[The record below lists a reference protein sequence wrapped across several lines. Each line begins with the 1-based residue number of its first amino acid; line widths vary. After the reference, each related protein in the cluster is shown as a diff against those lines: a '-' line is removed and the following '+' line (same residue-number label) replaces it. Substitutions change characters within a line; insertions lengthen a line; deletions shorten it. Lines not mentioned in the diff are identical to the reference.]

1 MPPSVSVSLVFKCEI
16 SGMSRIV
23 LSGAWRHSGAATSTQ
38 PPYLFS
44 VRARVDCVNYH
55 SLKIKPMTV
64 EVLSLKR

>member
-23 LSGAWRHSGAATSTQ
+23 LSGAWRHSGAATCTQ
-38 PPYLFS
+38 PAYLFS
-44 VRARVDCVNYH
+44 VRVDCVNYH

>member
-1 MPPSVSVSLVFKCEI
+1 MPPSVSVSLVFKCE
-16 SGMSRIV
+16 ME
-23 LSGAWRHSGAATSTQ
+23 WRHSGAATCTQ
-38 PPYLFS
+38 PAYLFS